1 MQRSQVA
8 ETTATGGV
16 DPALASAVLDTIA
29 QPLLSLS
36 MGRVVEFAN
45 PAFLEA
51 FGVRAE
57 ETVGR
62 PLGELGNGQWDIP
75 ELDGLLERVTLTGAE
90 VRGFR
95 VEHRFERLGKRVMLV
110 SARRIFRAGRDDSI
124 LIAIEDVTER
134 EALAAE
140 VEGRAEFGDKLIDSL
155 REALIVLRRDLT
167 VHSANQAF
175 YDHFR
180 VRERE
185 TVGRPIFSL
194 GNGQWDI
201 PELRTLLENILPRAS
216 TFDDFEVDHEF
227 PGLGRRAMLL
237 NARRLDHMNLI
248 LLAIRDVTARRD
260 TERQRA
266 EREGRQAL
274 LLHLADVMRTEAD
287 PVALVAEATALL
299 GRHLGA
305 GQVAWLEID
314 REARTGTIHRDWNDG
329 TIPSSLGIQRMDPA
343 DDVMSALGGGRT
355 VVVSDVETEPMTG
368 DPAIR
373 DLCRAAGIGAFVN
386 VPLLREGRLV
396 AILAVRSARP
406 RRWSDADVELV
417 EEVAGRTGAAVERA
431 RSEADLAE
439 AWALIDAI
447 FEAAPVGIA
456 VCGRDLRYLKV
467 NPRLAEINGLPAEA
481 HIGQRPQ
488 DLLTGI
494 PDMEKLVATW
504 ASIIETGEP
513 TLDVEVTGTTPA
525 DPNAPRTWL
534 ESFFPVRL
542 GDSTI
547 GVAAIVND
555 ITERKQREEEVNL
568 LLREVSHR
576 SKNML
581 SLVQAI
587 ARQTARGESEFLR
600 RFEERITALA
610 AGQNLILGAAG
621 GGVAMIDLSRGQ
633 LAHFGDLL
641 GERIHLSGPPLRVTT
656 EAAQTLGM
664 AVHELGTN
672 AGKYGALSGPAGEV
686 FLSWRHEGDVVA
698 IEWVERGGPPLE
710 PSGHSGFGSFV
721 TGRLVERTLG
731 AEVETR
737 LEAGGLEW
745 RARCPAARVVD
756 GGSD

>member
-1 MQRSQVA
+1 
-8 ETTATGGV
+8 
-16 DPALASAVLDTIA
+16 
-29 QPLLSLS
+29 
-36 MGRVVEFAN
+36 
-45 PAFLEA
+45 
-51 FGVRAE
+51 
-57 ETVGR
+57 
-62 PLGELGNGQWDIP
+62 
-75 ELDGLLERVTLTGAE
+75 
-90 VRGFR
+90 
-95 VEHRFERLGKRVMLV
+95 
-110 SARRIFRAGRDDSI
+110 
-124 LIAIEDVTER
+124 
-134 EALAAE
+134 
-140 VEGRAEFGDKLIDSL
+140 
-155 REALIVLRRDLT
+155 
-167 VHSANQAF
+167 
-175 YDHFR
+175 
-180 VRERE
+180 
-185 TVGRPIFSL
+185 
-194 GNGQWDI
+194 
-201 PELRTLLENILPRAS
+201 
-216 TFDDFEVDHEF
+216 
-227 PGLGRRAMLL
+227 
-237 NARRLDHMNLI
+237 
-248 LLAIRDVTARRD
+248 
-260 TERQRA
+260 
-266 EREGRQAL
+266 
-274 LLHLADVMRTEAD
+274 
-287 PVALVAEATALL
+287 
-299 GRHLGA
+299 
-305 GQVAWLEID
+305 
-314 REARTGTIHRDWNDG
+314 
-329 TIPSSLGIQRMDPA
+329 MDPA

-373 DLCRAAGIGAFVN
+373 DLCREAGVGAFVN

-417 EEVAGRTGAAVERA
+417 EEVAARTGAAVERA

-494 PDMEKLVATW
+494 PDIDKLVATW